1 MSKKD
6 LKQQN
11 KDLEINVIDIL
22 SSLDPS
28 ETNKFTPFLIKM
40 LRKEMDRP
48 KLRKLRAT
56 GKIANNIIE
65 EHMISFILDF
75 MGREN
80 FDTVKSFHEHLTN
93 NRIPEDKRDINQ
105 YDTWYDLVKSVNIAD
120 LKAKQKSLEK
130 QVIKVLETEEWL
142 AIRPLTLESSLIYGS
157 GAKWCTA
164 MKNNPDYFY
173 RYSRNGVLT
182 YVINKKDGDKYG
194 VYLDHNSK
202 EFSIWDAPDRRI
214 DSVETN
220 IPSDMIKQIYQMSR
234 YEERNYSYFSQEEK
248 MRDGSEMK
256 KSLFTIEEVAQP
268 DLRDEEAPILEQVE
282 MLEADMYDD
291 VELVTEEGEVMNV
304 VWRGAMEGEDR
315 VYETINETECDEEIG
330 YDEPRV
336 ERDPWVLPTNE
347 ERGRL
352 R

>member
-11 KDLEINVIDIL
+11 KDLEISVIDIL
-22 SSLDPS
+22 TSLDPS
-28 ETNKFTPFLIKM
+28 ETNKFTPFLLKM

-56 GKIANNIIE
+56 GKIANNVIE
-65 EHMISFILDF
+65 EHIISFILDF

-80 FDTVKSFHEHLTN
+80 FDTIKSFHEHLTN
-93 NRIPEDKRDINQ
+93 NRIPEDRRDINQ
-105 YDTWYDLVKSVNIAD
+105 YNNWFDLVKSVNIAD

-130 QVIKVLETEEWL
+130 QVIKVLETEDWL

-157 GAKWCTA
+157 GTKWCTA

-194 VYLDHNSK
+194 VYLDHNSN

-214 DSVETN
+214 DSVETS
-220 IPSDMIKQIYQMSR
+220 IPSDMIKQIYQMSKN
-234 YEERNYSYFSQEEK
+234 EEVNYSYFSQEEK
-248 MRDGSEMK
+248 MRDGEGVK
-256 KSLFTIEEVAQP
+256 KSLFTIEEAAQIR
-268 DLRDEEAPILEQVE
+268 DLRDVEAPLLET
-282 MLEADMYDD
+282 DMYDD
-291 VELVTEEGEVMNV
+291 VELITDEGEAMNV
-304 VWRGAMEGEDR
+304 VWRGNMEGEDR
-315 VYETINETECDEEIG
+315 VYEMIGQDCDEEVG
-330 YDEPRV
+330 YDEPTV
-336 ERDPWVLPTNE
+336 ERDPWVLPASE